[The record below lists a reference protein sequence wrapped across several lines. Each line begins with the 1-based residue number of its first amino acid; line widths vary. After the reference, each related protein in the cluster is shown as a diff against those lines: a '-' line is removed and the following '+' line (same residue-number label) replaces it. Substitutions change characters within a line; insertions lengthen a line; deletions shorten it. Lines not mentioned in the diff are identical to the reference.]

1 MTILKLSQPQHTN
14 PSMYLSF
21 TQSLQRL
28 NIISLSLHFFLS
40 PSSICQ
46 PPPCAVSVPTIPL
59 SQQEVKVACALASA
73 LHSLC
78 PSRSCSVNDK
88 MNVPIP
94 IIYLGNHMPVY
105 YWVSLRNTYSNSFI
119 PGNAKHSRLPKIS
132 G

>member
-1 MTILKLSQPQHTN
+1 MDCFCVYAIVFHTESAKAKHHFPLTPFFSVTIF
-14 PSMYLSF
+14 YLS
-21 TQSLQRL
+21 TSSLR
-28 NIISLSLHFFLS
+28 
-40 PSSICQ
+40 SICSHY
-46 PPPCAVSVPTIPL
+46 PSL